1 MRKNETA
8 IQASNLIKRGMFR
21 QEKSEMFSFGKV
33 FISRLIKSGL
43 TKIQQCQTGKIGKAE
58 SETYICQIG
67 PFVAEQLFWRAA

>member
-21 QEKSEMFSFGKV
+21 QEKSEMFSFDEV

-43 TKIQQCQTGKIGKAE
+43 TKI
-58 SETYICQIG
+58 
-67 PFVAEQLFWRAA
+67 